1 MLSERQ
7 LEALLKVFNA
17 RMQRVNDQYLQLMGE
32 HLKMIGELT
41 PSDVHRLTQLK
52 QMRGNI
58 RQIKRSIAKAAGASE
73 ADVEKVFEAA
83 AESNER
89 FMRAYYAEAQEPIRG
104 QMGRSEPLERILKA
118 QLRITEQEMRNLSRT
133 TVVDSAY
140 KNVVDI
146 AVQAVQSGLADY
158 KSAIRSAMA
167 AAGKSGL
174 RVQYA
179 SGATRRLDSAMRQN
193 VLDGVRSLN
202 NDVLRQLGKEY
213 GADGIEISAHALCAE
228 DHLPYQGRQFTI
240 KQFNDIQTRLDR
252 PFGMWNCKHTIFP
265 IILGVSAQAL
275 DDETLKKYHRLSAEQ
290 VTIDDETLSR
300 YEWSQEQ
307 RKIETAVR
315 AQKDV
320 ATLAEASGDM
330 KAVRAAQAN
339 IDKLMD
345 YYDKISEESGIK
357 QEYGRMAVQGYGYSG
372 LKNTPKYDIISTET
386 GAVYRRILDES
397 GHEKYRYLQTDTIQK
412 LDSSQAIAK
421 HFQYRDEWG
430 DTKEP
435 IDETFSS
442 LKLETQKEAAEG
454 IEWARTTFGL
464 KKLPVKIQT
473 ARLGTGTIGEYREGS
488 RTLSFRKSL
497 KTEEAFS
504 TAVHEM
510 THFAEQISGLQA
522 QEIVDQARKNLGL
535 KAGSRKYSNQCA
547 EIVGYD
553 SRAVNDVHE
562 LLAYSVELYATKR
575 ANPLAAEISRIWL
588 ERMAKR

>member
-1 MLSERQ
+1 MLSKRQ
-7 LEALLKVFNA
+7 LEALLKVFSA

-73 ADVEKVFEAA
+73 ADIEKVFEAA

-89 FMRAYYAEAQEPIRG
+89 FMRAYYAEAAQEPIKG

-193 VLDGVRSLN
+193 VLDGVRTLN

-228 DHLPYQGRQFTI
+228 DHLPYQGRQFTT
-240 KQFNDIQTRLDR
+240 KQFNDIQAQLDR

-265 IILGVSAQAL
+265 IILGVSVQAL

-290 VTIDDETLSR
+290 VTIDDKTLSR

-307 RKIETAVR
+307 RRIETAVR

-339 IDKLMD
+339 IYKLMD
-345 YYDKISEESGIK
+345 YYDKISEESGIR
-357 QEYGRMAVQGYGYSG
+357 QEYGRMAVQRINNSSSTSKKDAASEVAVESGYKKLTGRDFDDNIDVDVPKDVRKCIDKASKRVTADFPILDDYLYAVGYGKNEPNNPATAVLSIRDGYVGQVISLNRDMWTSAKAMDAFVQGQSAQGGHIQARHADSIITHEYGHVLHNSCALKWAGYAGQGMISQQQIMRFALEKKKIVDEVQLLVRNAGLTLESERASDNGEEFIAEAVSDYYSG
-372 LKNTPKYDIISTET
+372 KRIKASKIVIDYLK
-386 GAVYRRILDES
+386 RRFE
-397 GHEKYRYLQTDTIQK
+397 
-412 LDSSQAIAK
+412 
-421 HFQYRDEWG
+421 
-430 DTKEP
+430 
-435 IDETFSS
+435 
-442 LKLETQKEAAEG
+442 
-454 IEWARTTFGL
+454 
-464 KKLPVKIQT
+464 
-473 ARLGTGTIGEYREGS
+473 
-488 RTLSFRKSL
+488 
-497 KTEEAFS
+497 
-504 TAVHEM
+504 
-510 THFAEQISGLQA
+510 
-522 QEIVDQARKNLGL
+522 
-535 KAGSRKYSNQCA
+535 
-547 EIVGYD
+547 
-553 SRAVNDVHE
+553 
-562 LLAYSVELYATKR
+562 
-575 ANPLAAEISRIWL
+575 
-588 ERMAKR
+588 